1 MQLKRIY
8 YFSISLILGCS
19 YDIHNHLCSTYRGL
33 WFELSGRT
41 LTAQA
46 LGLNLVNCKLL
57 HFPLFCL
64 VTTKALAIKP
74 HWFTTSCRA
83 SPKKSVVASFH
94 PDIMQ
99 KLLEADIMLHHGMGL
114 AEPRWNPLWS
124 RWAVQLKRICY
135 FSISLNLGCSYDI
148 HNHLCSTY
156 RGLWFELSGRTLTAQ
171 ALGLNLVN
179 CKLLHFPLFCL
190 VTTKA
195 LAIKPHWFTTSCRAS
210 PKKSVVA
217 SFHPDIMQKLLEADI
232 MLHHGMGLA
241 EQHTLWFYTL
251 LWQANHATAGFVP
264 VSCYMNAC
272 FNCALWQEHIRMGG

>member
-41 LTAQA
+41 LAAQA

-57 HFPLFCL
+57 HFPLF
-64 VTTKALAIKP
+64 
-74 HWFTTSCRA
+74 S
-83 SPKKSVVASFH
+83 
-94 PDIMQ
+94 
-99 KLLEADIMLHHGMGL
+99 
-114 AEPRWNPLWS
+114 
-124 RWAVQLKRICY
+124 
-135 FSISLNLGCSYDI
+135 
-148 HNHLCSTY
+148 
-156 RGLWFELSGRTLTAQ
+156 
-171 ALGLNLVN
+171 
-179 CKLLHFPLFCL
+179 L

-251 LWQANHATAGFVP
+251 LWQANHAQQQGLSLSAVTWTHASTVHCDKSTYEWAARVRVCNPGPLVQPFPSEINYFNSTPYNLKP
-264 VSCYMNAC
+264 VRIHHQC
-272 FNCALWQEHIRMGG
+272 